1 MSDRKKCLLT
11 GATGH
16 VGYAILLELLSRGAD
31 VTILLRKKNQLF
43 DGLACDTAFGDVTDP
58 GSLAAA
64 FRGMDTVYHVAGSVE
79 IGKGREERTW
89 AINFE
94 GTKNVLRACRACG
107 VRRLVYMS
115 TVDAL
120 KPLPEGETMVEQTH
134 FAPDELVGAYAKS
147 KAAATQYLLDNHG
160 GTEVVILHP
169 SACTG
174 PYDFKGSSMGEGLK
188 MFMSGRF
195 PVTMN
200 FGAYNFVDVRD
211 VAKGTVA
218 AAEKGRDG
226 ACYILSG
233 ERVSVDGFVRIVN
246 DIMGFGAP
254 KITLSAGLMRAA
266 APMMELYY
274 SLSGAKPL
282 FTRYTVRKLK
292 DNCNFSHEKATRELG
307 YAPMGA
313 RQSLADTIAWMK
325 ENGKA

>member
-16 VGYAILLELLSRGAD
+16 VGYAILLELLAQGAD
-31 VTILLRKKNQLF
+31 VTLLLRKQNRMF
-43 DGLACDTAFGDVTDP
+43 DGFACDTAIGDVTDCA
-58 GSLAAA
+58 SLEKA
-64 FRGMDTVYHVAGSVE
+64 FAGMDTVYHVAGAVE
-79 IGKGREERTW
+79 IGKGREDFTW
-89 AINFE
+89 KINFE

-115 TVDAL
+115 TVDVF
-120 KPLPEGETMVEQTH
+120 KPLPGDAVMAEQTH
-134 FAPDELVGAYAKS
+134 FDPAELTGAYAKS
-147 KAAATQYLLDNHG
+147 KAAATQYLIDNHG
-160 GTEVVILHP
+160 EVELVVLHP
-169 SACTG
+169 SACIG

-188 MFMSGRF
+188 MFMSGKF

-211 VAKGTVA
+211 VAKGAVA
-218 AAEKGRDG
+218 AAEKGRNG

-233 ERVSVDGFVRIVN
+233 ELVTVDGFIRIVN

-254 KITLSAGLMRAA
+254 KITLSHGMMRVA
-266 APMMELYY
+266 APVMELYY
-274 SLSGAKPL
+274 NLSGAKPL
-282 FTRYTVRKLK
+282 FTRYTVRKLT

-313 RQSLADTIAWMK
+313 RESLADTIAWMK
-325 ENGKA
+325 ENI